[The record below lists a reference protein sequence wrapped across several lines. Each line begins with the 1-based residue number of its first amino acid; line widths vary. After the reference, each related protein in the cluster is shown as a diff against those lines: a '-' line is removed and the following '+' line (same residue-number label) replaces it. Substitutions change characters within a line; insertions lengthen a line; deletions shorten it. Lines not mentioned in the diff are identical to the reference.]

1 MNIRRGFTFTRK
13 FFLRFGASMTMLALG
28 GRHRVVA
35 SSEGLTATQMSL
47 KAGNTV
53 EATTISWSFIADKTV
68 RDKSKVKHA

>member
-1 MNIRRGFTFTRK
+1 
-13 FFLRFGASMTMLALG
+13 MTMLALG

-53 EATTISWSFIADKTV
+53 EATDISWPFITDKTV